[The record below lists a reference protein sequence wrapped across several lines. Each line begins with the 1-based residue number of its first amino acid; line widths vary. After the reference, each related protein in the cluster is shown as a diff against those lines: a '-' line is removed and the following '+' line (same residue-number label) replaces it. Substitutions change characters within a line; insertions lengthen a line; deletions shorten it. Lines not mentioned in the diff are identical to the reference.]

1 MEVELLEKKGV
12 WIDITDGHYTEKK
25 NGKINRN
32 E

>member
-12 WIDITDGHYTEKK
+12 WIDITDGHYTEK